1 MLVKKQRSQK
11 KIIISGLIMVAVIV
25 VGYFVYNF
33 VLDEYIY
40 NTDSTSDND
49 NESIYKFDKTILEQ
63 EDYIGLRNNTQV
75 NYADQN
81 EYYAYSQNIP
91 SPVRG
96 LEVKDP
102 GFGKVLDI
110 FWQEPNNNNYSYF
123 RVYRST
129 DGNNFDL
136 IVDNLKANH
145 LRDEELTNNKIYY
158 YIVGAVIGENETLV
172 EKVKASPTDVIS
184 PESPKEIDIT
194 FDSTKEVVMISWI
207 SPSDS
212 DFSHV
217 NIYRSTVEGGLGALI
232 GKVSSTSVYVDSEIN
247 IDNTYY
253 YTLTSVDINKNESSK
268 KFSHIPLGK
277 NNPFELFDF

>member
-81 EYYAYSQNIP
+81 EYYAYSQNTP

-110 FWQEPNNNNYSYF
+110 FWQEPKNNNYSYF
-123 RVYRST
+123 RVYRSI

-136 IVDNLKANH
+136 IIDNLKANH
-145 LRDEELTNNKIYY
+145 LRDEGLTNNKIYY

-172 EKVKASPTDVIS
+172 EKVKTSPTDVIS